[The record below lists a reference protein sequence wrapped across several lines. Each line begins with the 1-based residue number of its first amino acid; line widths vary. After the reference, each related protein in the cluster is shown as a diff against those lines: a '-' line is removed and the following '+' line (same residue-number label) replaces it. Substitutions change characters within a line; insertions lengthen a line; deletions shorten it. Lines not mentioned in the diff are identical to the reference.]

1 MPVDITKFGFS
12 FEWKGEGIYND
23 KGVRVCSLHT
33 ESLIEFV
40 LQQGDYIL
48 LEKDEDYDDLL
59 DYIGEKKSEPQL
71 WTTPEDDWE
80 DVVAPQIGTGRP
92 NE

>member
-12 FEWKGEGIYND
+12 FEWQGEGIYND
-23 KGVRVCSLHT
+23 KGVRVCSLHPK
-33 ESLIEFV
+33 SLIEFV

-48 LEKDEDYDDLL
+48 LEKAEDYDDFLE
-59 DYIGEKKSEPQL
+59 YMGEKKSNSQL
-71 WTTPEDDWE
+71 WTTPEEDLE
-80 DVVAPQIGTGRP
+80 DVVAPQIGTGSQ